1 MVEKKNSMKKPPQ
14 KENTLDLV
22 TPAISKQ
29 FNDSDE
35 IVMVCERIK
44 KIKAAGNA
52 DNKS

>member
-1 MVEKKNSMKKPPQ
+1 V

-22 TPAISKQ
+22 TVAISKQ
-29 FNDSDE
+29 FHDQEE

-44 KIKAAGNA
+44 KIKAAGGT